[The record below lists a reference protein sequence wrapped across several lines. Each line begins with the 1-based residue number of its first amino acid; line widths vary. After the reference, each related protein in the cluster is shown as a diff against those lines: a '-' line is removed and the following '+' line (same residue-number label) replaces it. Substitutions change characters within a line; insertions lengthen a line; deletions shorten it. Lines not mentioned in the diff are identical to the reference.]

1 MGRLRRLLGLLLVLV
16 AWAATAGAQETRRI
30 VVVPPLQWDNPMGTF
45 RSAYRQSPAD
55 LGPLTGGILFGMKPN
70 EVNALLP
77 EPQAGMAWNALP
89 LANEYPEDVRYFWIR
104 MSRLG
109 VLTGGTTA
117 CVGQGS
123 YVAFLFRSRGLFRLS
138 FRLIPDATCPSVEV
152 AARDILAH
160 YAVLGQDVV
169 RSIHYRFGGLDV
181 VDITDPGAGH
191 LGTIRLQQ
199 RRTR

>member
-1 MGRLRRLLGLLLVLV
+1 MARLRRLLPVVLALV
-16 AWAATAGAQETRRI
+16 AWTSGAGAQETRRI
-30 VVVPPLQWDNPMGTF
+30 VVVPPLQWDSPMGTF

-77 EPQAGMAWNALP
+77 EPQSGLVWNALP
-89 LANEYPEDVRYFWIR
+89 LANEYPEDVRYFWMR
-104 MSRLG
+104 LSRAG
-109 VLTGGTTA
+109 GLTGGTTA
-117 CVGQGS
+117 CLGQGS
-123 YVAFLFRSRGLFRLS
+123 YVAFLFRSRGLFRIS
-138 FRLIPDATCPSVEV
+138 FRLIPDNTCPSVEV

-160 YAVLGQDVV
+160 YAVLGQDIVQS
-169 RSIHYRFGGLDV
+169 RHYRFGGLDV

-199 RRTR
+199 RRR